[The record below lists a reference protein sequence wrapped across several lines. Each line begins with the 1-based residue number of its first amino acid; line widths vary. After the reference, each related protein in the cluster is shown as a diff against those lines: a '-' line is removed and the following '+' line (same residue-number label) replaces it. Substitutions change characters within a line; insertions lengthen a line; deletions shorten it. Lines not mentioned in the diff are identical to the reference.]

1 MERKLGRLSSFGCG
15 GFEIRGAE
23 LADST
28 GDSELAHALSMAT
41 KEEERERT
49 EGAEESEA
57 GDELGKKGMN
67 DLTTFDG
74 RATWQRSSTAM
85 HGFGRTPPAIPCA
98 VRNREKR
105 G

>member
-1 MERKLGRLSSFGCG
+1 
-15 GFEIRGAE
+15 
-23 LADST
+23 
-28 GDSELAHALSMAT
+28 MAT

-57 GDELGKKGMN
+57 GDELGKKGVN

-74 RATWQRSSTAM
+74 RATLRRSSTVTY
-85 HGFGRTPPAIPCA
+85 GFGRTPPAIPCA